1 MLGEINFLNSSTKE
15 GCMSRKKKTK
25 RVKKVKK
32 QTIPRKVLRRI
43 ETKKSLALLKGIPH
57 RTMYL

>member
-1 MLGEINFLNSSTKE
+1 
-15 GCMSRKKKTK
+15 MSRKKKTK
-25 RVKKVKK
+25 RVKRVKK